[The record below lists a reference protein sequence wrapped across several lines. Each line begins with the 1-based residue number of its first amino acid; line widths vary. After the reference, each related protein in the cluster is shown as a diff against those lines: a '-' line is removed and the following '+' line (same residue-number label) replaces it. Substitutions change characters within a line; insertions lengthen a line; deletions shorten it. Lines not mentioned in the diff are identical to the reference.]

1 MVVVLRLQAQRAGTA
16 LRWNPP
22 AAALNPPHQESSIVP
37 VAYPRHAARL
47 APALLVAVALVA
59 CGGSAAP
66 GRAAGPGKPVEVAA
80 APVVRKPW
88 SDVIEALGTAK
99 ANESVVLTAKVTETV
114 ERVNFSDGQHVE
126 AGMVLVE
133 LSGRAEVANL
143 EEARATLREA
153 EQQYQRQKGLAE
165 AGTIPRSQIDTLVA
179 TRDAAKAR
187 MQSIR
192 ARLGDRVITAPFDG
206 VLGFRKVSAGTL
218 VSPGTEITTLDDIS
232 VINLDFTV
240 PELYLSAL
248 APGLAVGARSAAWP
262 DRRFDGTITTIDSR
276 VDPVTRAV
284 IVRAELPN
292 PEALLRPGMLLSV
305 EVASAPREALVVP
318 EIAIGSIG
326 TQQFVYRV
334 EADGSA
340 KQVRVTLGARRTG
353 EVEIIAG
360 LEEGQQV
367 VTDGLVRMRDGIKV
381 VVKAPAPAPAA

>member
-1 MVVVLRLQAQRAGTA
+1 LIKLRPPRILRHA
-16 LRWNPP
+16 L
-22 AAALNPPHQESSIVP
+22 AALV
-37 VAYPRHAARL
+37 VAGL
-47 APALLVAVALVA
+47 AA
-59 CGGSAAP
+59 CGGTAKP
-66 GRAAGPGKPVEVAA
+66 NRAAGPGKPVEVVV
-80 APVVRKPW
+80 APVARKPW
-88 SDVIEALGTAK
+88 ADVIEALGTAK

-114 ERVNFSDGQHVE
+114 DRVNFTDGQRVE

-153 EQQYQRQKGLAE
+153 EQQYARQKGLAE

-218 VSPGTEITTLDDIS
+218 VTPGTEITTLDDVS
-232 VINLDFTV
+232 VINLDFSV
-240 PELYLSAL
+240 PEIYLSAL
-248 APGLAVGARSAAWP
+248 ADGLAVSARSAAWP
-262 DRRFDGTITTIDSR
+262 GRHFDGTISSIDSR

-292 PEALLRPGMLLSV
+292 AEGLLRPGMLLGV
-305 EVASAPREALVVP
+305 EVASAPRAALVVP
-318 EIAIGSIG
+318 EIAVGSSG
-326 TQQFVYRV
+326 TQQFVFRV

-340 KQVRVTLGARRTG
+340 KQVRITLGARRAG
-353 EVEIIAG
+353 EVEVLSG

-381 VVKAPAPAPAA
+381 VARAAAPAAVPASG

>member
-1 MVVVLRLQAQRAGTA
+1 MLEVL
-16 LRWNPP
+16 
-22 AAALNPPHQESSIVP
+22 
-37 VAYPRHAARL
+37 PRHAARL
-47 APALLVAVALVA
+47 ALALLVAAALVA

-66 GRAAGPGKPVEVAA
+66 GRAAGPGKPVEVVAV
-80 APVVRKPW
+80 PVVRKPW

-114 ERVNFSDGQHVE
+114 ERVNFSDGQTVE

-218 VSPGTEITTLDDIS
+218 VTPGTEITTLDDIS
-232 VINLDFTV
+232 VMNLDFTV

-262 DRRFDGTITTIDSR
+262 GRRFDGTISTIDSR

-334 EADGSA
+334 ESDGSA

-353 EVEIIAG
+353 EVEITAG

-367 VTDGLVRMRDGIKV
+367 VTDGLVRMRDGVKV
-381 VVKAPAPAPAA
+381 VVKAPAPPPAPAG

>member
-1 MVVVLRLQAQRAGTA
+1 MIEVRPHPVVRLA
-16 LRWNPP
+16 L
-22 AAALNPPHQESSIVP
+22 AAL
-37 VAYPRHAARL
+37 AAS
-47 APALLVAVALVA
+47 ALCA

-66 GRAAGPGKPVEVAA
+66 GRAGPGKPVEVVV
-80 APVVRKPW
+80 APVERKPW
-88 SDVIEALGTAK
+88 ADVIEALGTAK
-99 ANESVVLTAKVTETV
+99 SKESLVLTAKVTETV
-114 ERVNFSDGQHVE
+114 DRVNFSDGQHVE

-153 EQQYQRQKGLAE
+153 EQQYARQKGLAE

-218 VSPGTEITTLDDIS
+218 VTPGTEITTLDDIS
-232 VINLDFTV
+232 LINLDFTV

-248 APGLAVGARSAAWP
+248 APGLAVSARSAAWP
-262 DRRFDGTITTIDSR
+262 ERRFDGRISSIDSR
-276 VDPVTRAV
+276 VDPVTRAI

-292 PEALLRPGMLLSV
+292 PESLLRPGMLLSV
-305 EVASAPREALVVP
+305 EVASATRAALVVP
-318 EIAIGSIG
+318 EIAVGSIG
-326 TQQFVYRV
+326 VQQFVYRV

-340 KQVRVTLGARRTG
+340 RQIQITLGARRAG
-353 EVEIIAG
+353 EVEVVTG

-381 VVKAPAPAPAA
+381 VARAPAAAPAAAAAPVPPAG